1 MAELAAKLADIEIEL
16 MDKRTEALS
25 AMRKIGWV
33 IVAWKIR
40 TFDGFYFSRKILRQ
54 LYVL

>member
-1 MAELAAKLADIEIEL
+1 MAELAAKLADIEIEF

-25 AMRKIGWV
+25 TMRKIGRVTAGVGNPDFRWL
-33 IVAWKIR
+33 
-40 TFDGFYFSRKILRQ
+40 YFSRKILRQ